1 MPTPTKADLDAELVA
16 RWGGQLAN
24 VGRSVVVD
32 GTNPDTIGAIRDGLA
47 SLGLGVAAFAA
58 VADADLA
65 SVPVADIP
73 QLLDVA
79 EYRLLQNIIGWSTEV
94 TQSIGMGSQ
103 NLGDLRKDLIGLLK
117 MKYDN
122 LRSRYGLGAATVT
135 RRCVDVG
142 CNPPCSE
149 WG

>member
-47 SLGLGVAAFAA
+47 SLGLGVASFGA

-103 NLGDLRKDLIGLLK
+103 NLSDLRKDLIGLLK